1 MRTIHLITVYV
12 PWLESKPVLFCHAP
26 GGLTTVQLTGAVNSS
41 KPQAIAVRQQPT
53 LQYQIQPLMSQAQP
67 HAQQQQQQVQQVILQ
82 PQQQFVVQEQQQ
94 TVQLQQTELP
104 INVQVRCTATTCTSL
119 RMYPWWS
126 SCILYLLACLCN
138 ETY

>member
-1 MRTIHLITVYV
+1 M
-12 PWLESKPVLFCHAP
+12 
-26 GGLTTVQLTGAVNSS
+26 QLTGAVNSS

-67 HAQQQQQQVQQVILQ
+67 HAQQQQQQQVQQVILQ

-104 INVQVRCTATTCTSL
+104 INVQVGCTATSL
-119 RMYPWWS
+119 RMCPWWS
-126 SCILYLLACLCN
+126 FCILYLLARPCS
-138 ETY
+138 ETQ